1 MQENKQKQKSVE
13 IANID
18 GHKNDMRLNIE
29 SSPLILS
36 VNNVKIGNVK
46 GDYNKESIQINGGIS
61 KSLQPVWIF
70 AGILFAAFNSISTN
84 ILSNYIQ
91 DKYGILTHN
100 LRLVIVAFVFIGTM
114 LLTSWIAIKNSK

>member
-1 MQENKQKQKSVE
+1 MQENKQKQNSVE

>member
-70 AGILFAAFNSISTN
+70 ASILFAAFNSISTN